1 MWQLPR
7 VCLVLCEVLSSVT
20 GDRGNNREEKGGYSL
35 LFNGKFL
42 DLYFLEQAKFLTRT
56 ILAVLTL
63 ELCTC
68 CLTYLN
74 LNFLI
79 SMRDISV
86 YGYIRSGQN

>member
-20 GDRGNNREEKGGYSL
+20 GDCGNNREEKGGYSL

-68 CLTYLN
+68 LTCLN
-74 LNFLI
+74 FNFLI
-79 SMRDISV
+79 SMRDISL
-86 YGYIRSGQN
+86 YGYIRYGQN